1 MTHFVYGL
9 LSIVIVSEIA
19 CYFMLLYYHPSVA
32 FAGQLFARKCFAK
45 SRFHQKNY
53 FFKRI

>member
-32 FAGQLFARKCFAK
+32 FAGQLFARIVL
-45 SRFHQKNY
+45 QKVD
-53 FFKRI
+53 FIKRTTFSKE